1 MGFGLRAAKAEA
13 FGMMRKMGAIDLSF
27 LDRVTFR
34 DRALAREVLM
44 LFSQQAESLLLE
56 IADAGDERVRREAA
70 HKLKG
75 AARGVGAFDV
85 ARAAEDIETAEDAP
99 AFVAALARLTAR
111 ITEARLALAG
121 LVGTA

>member
-1 MGFGLRAAKAEA
+1 MSVGLRARTDA
-13 FGMMRKMGAIDLSF
+13 FGMMKDVGAIDLSF

-34 DRALAREVLM
+34 DRALAREVLV
-44 LFSQQAESLLLE
+44 LFDRQAQSLLPQ
-56 IADAGDERVRREAA
+56 IADAGDTRVRRELA

-75 AARGVGAFDV
+75 AARGVGAFEV
-85 ARAAEDIETAEDAP
+85 ANAAEDIETAEDAT

-121 LVGTA
+121 LVSGA

>member
-1 MGFGLRAAKAEA
+1 MGSGSGAVRAQA
-13 FGMMRKMGAIDLSF
+13 FGTMANMGAIDLSF

-34 DRALAREVLM
+34 DRALAREVLV
-44 LFSQQAESLLLE
+44 LFDRQAESLLFQ
-56 IADAGDERVRREAA
+56 IADAGDERVRRETA

-75 AARGVGAFDV
+75 AARGVGAFEV
-85 ARAAEDIETAEDAP
+85 ANAAEDIETAKDA
-99 AFVAALARLTAR
+99 AEFVSALARLTAR

>member
-1 MGFGLRAAKAEA
+1 MGIGLRAAAVEA
-13 FGMMRKMGAIDLSF
+13 FGTMAELGAIDLSF